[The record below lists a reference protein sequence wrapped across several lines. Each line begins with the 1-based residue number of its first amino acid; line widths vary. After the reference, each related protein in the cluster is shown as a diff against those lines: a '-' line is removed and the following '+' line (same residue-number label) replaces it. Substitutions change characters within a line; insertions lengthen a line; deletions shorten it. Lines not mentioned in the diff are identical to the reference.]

1 MAKIKLDDTL
11 MTILLKL
18 TEGNPGAATVLVKIV
33 KEADTIDP
41 DASLGHLAILLDLD
55 TLEIYGSNIWILY
68 KDICNS
74 SIKHF
79 IAVLRANQLGFIS
92 SKQLRE
98 AILTPDP
105 LNKLLPDSL
114 LTRVQTA
121 LPNFAK

>member
-68 KDICNS
+68 KDICGQ

-79 IAVLRANQLGFIS
+79 IATLRAWQLGFIS
-92 SKQLRE
+92 ALTIKTAIFNNSP
-98 AILTPDP
+98 AILEPDT
-105 LNKLLPDSL
+105 L